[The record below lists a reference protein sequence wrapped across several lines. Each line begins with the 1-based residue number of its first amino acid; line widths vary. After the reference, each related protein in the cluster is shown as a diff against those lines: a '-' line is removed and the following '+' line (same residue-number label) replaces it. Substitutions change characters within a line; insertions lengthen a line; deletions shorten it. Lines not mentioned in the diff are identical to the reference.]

1 MRLGGLQKCSLID
14 FPGKITAI
22 LFTVG
27 CNFRCPYCH
36 NPELVDE
43 TSEIISVDNVF
54 AFLTRRREI
63 LDAVTITGGEPTI
76 QTDLVPFIRKV
87 KEMGFLVKLDTNGT
101 HPEVIELVQEEKL
114 VDYIAMDIKAPLGRY
129 ASSVARP
136 VDEVQIKKSIQLLIK
151 GNITYEF
158 RTTVVKS
165 LLSYDDLHEIGKTI
179 KNAERYYLQKFVPT
193 KTLNPAFVR
202 KTTYTDTEFS
212 EMQRFMETYVK
223 LCGIR

>member
-151 GNITYEF
+151 GNIPYEF

-165 LLSYDDLHEIGKTI
+165 LLAYDDLHEIGKTI

-193 KTLNPAFVR
+193 KPLNPAFVR